1 MGNRE
6 ASQSSIRDWPVCERP
21 RERFHTL
28 GSSAL
33 SIAEL
38 LAIILS
44 SGSTGRT
51 AIDIARD
58 LISQFEGLRKIA
70 SADVEEL
77 RRVEGVGDIKA
88 VKILAAMELGKRMI
102 REKSGV
108 RVRLGSPAEV
118 YRYLGPSLQ
127 DMKVEVFKVLMVNTR
142 NDLLGELTVA
152 RGGPS
157 SSTVH
162 PGEVFRQAIL
172 KSANGIIIA
181 HNHPSGDPSPS
192 SEDRELTVRLRE
204 AGNLLGIFVQDHVI
218 VGDHRYI
225 SFLECGLMSQVL
237 E

>member
-1 MGNRE
+1 MRNRD
-6 ASQSSIRDWPVCERP
+6 AKQSSIREWPVCERP
-21 RERFHTL
+21 RERFRTL

-58 LISQFEGLRKIA
+58 LIGRFKGLRKIA

-77 RRVEGVGDIKA
+77 RGVEGVGEIKA
-88 VKILAAMELGKRMI
+88 VKVLAALELGKRMV

-108 RVRLGSPAEV
+108 RVRLGSPDEV
-118 YRYLGPSLQ
+118 YRYLGPALQ

-172 KSANGIIIA
+172 KSASGIIIA

-192 SEDRELTVRLRE
+192 SEDRELTVRLKE
-204 AGNLLGIFVQDHVI
+204 AGNLLGIFVQDHII
-218 VGDHRYI
+218 VGDHRYV